1 MIAVNRL
8 IAIAIIYA
16 VLTSS
21 VAAQTSDDYHPF
33 LSNKFNLAVGIFY
46 PQINFTA
53 QVDGSSTEDEID
65 LDQALNLGDSQSTGA
80 ISFRWRFG
88 EKWSLWG
95 QAWTTDHSG
104 GAVLEE
110 DVEWEDFVF
119 KEGIFAN
126 AGVELDIVRCASNNR
141 TF

>member
-65 LDQALNLGDSQSTGA
+65 LDQALNLGDS
-80 ISFRWRFG
+80 
-88 EKWSLWG
+88 LC
-95 QAWTTDHSG
+95 
-104 GAVLEE
+104 
-110 DVEWEDFVF
+110 DVSPY
-119 KEGIFAN
+119 GTN
-126 AGVELDIVRCASNNR
+126 
-141 TF
+141 